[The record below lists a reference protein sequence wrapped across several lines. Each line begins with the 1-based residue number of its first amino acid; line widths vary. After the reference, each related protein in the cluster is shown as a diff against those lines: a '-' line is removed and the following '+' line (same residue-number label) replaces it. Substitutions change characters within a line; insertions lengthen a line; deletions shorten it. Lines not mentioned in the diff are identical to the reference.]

1 VTRRNDPQALID
13 GMRSGNTFIVTGD
26 LITGLSFKVGEK
38 MMGQTCQTDKKSI
51 KVEIKAYDPDVNNFN
66 IYSDYKNPVLD
77 HIDLIAGQVS
87 GLVSPSS
94 PDYEKDSVLTT
105 KVIARF
111 DAKGGSKDPNGLVSQ
126 KWEDSGDGWKTITYL
141 VEVSGNMYFRIRGTN
156 LSLNTPGELDAAG
169 NPLPDVAGEN
179 SAAKAFSDLWFYSNP
194 VFVEYVSQNEKN
206 KISGNQSINADI
218 SHTGSEKWYR
228 GNTHTHARFSDEN
241 DTNDVPEIAR
251 WYEDAGYNFL
261 LLSEHN
267 DHVAKKQVI
276 CHDEAADPPKFIM
289 LCGIELSNSRHHTA
303 LGIDQYIG
311 DETSLQD
318 GVQKILAAGGVPIL
332 NHPQDPVVN
341 ASAFLA
347 TKGLNHL
354 EIANGGRLDD
364 TPATEMLWD
373 SVLSAPSG
381 RLVFAV
387 GADDNHYK
395 KANVGRAWI
404 MVKSPALS
412 KEDIKTNIRN
422 GNFYASTGVMLK
434 DYQVSKKQITVD
446 SDNGNLITFIGR
458 NGSVLSTVTGEKA
471 TYKIKGN
478 ELYVRAKITNADG
491 KAAWTQPVFIR

>member
-1 VTRRNDPQALID
+1 
-13 GMRSGNTFIVTGD
+13 
-26 LITGLSFKVGEK
+26 
-38 MMGQTCQTDKKSI
+38 
-51 KVEIKAYDPDVNNFN
+51 
-66 IYSDYKNPVLD
+66 
-77 HIDLIAGQVS
+77 
-87 GLVSPSS
+87 
-94 PDYEKDSVLTT
+94 
-105 KVIARF
+105 
-111 DAKGGSKDPNGLVSQ
+111 
-126 KWEDSGDGWKTITYL
+126 
-141 VEVSGNMYFRIRGTN
+141 
-156 LSLNTPGELDAAG
+156 
-169 NPLPDVAGEN
+169 
-179 SAAKAFSDLWFYSNP
+179 
-194 VFVEYVSQNEKN
+194 
-206 KISGNQSINADI
+206 
-218 SHTGSEKWYR
+218 
-228 GNTHTHARFSDEN
+228 
-241 DTNDVPEIAR
+241 
-251 WYEDAGYNFL
+251 
-261 LLSEHN
+261 
-267 DHVAKKQVI
+267 VAKKQLI